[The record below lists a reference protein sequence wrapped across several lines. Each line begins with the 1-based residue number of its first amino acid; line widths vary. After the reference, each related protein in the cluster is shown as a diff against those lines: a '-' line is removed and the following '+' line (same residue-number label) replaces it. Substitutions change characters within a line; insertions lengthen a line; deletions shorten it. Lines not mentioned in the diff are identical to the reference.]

1 MKRLISLVV
10 ILSLG
15 LFVYCEAQ
23 AERSDEEMIAT
34 AESAAPE
41 VISTNAAIKTMDG
54 RVLREGSNG
63 WTCYPGNAVIG
74 PMCNEPQ
81 WDTLV
86 DALMKKETP
95 EIKEFSV
102 SYMLAGEGDAL
113 GASNIDP
120 FAAEP
125 TDDND
130 WIKEGPHLMI
140 IVPDVAA
147 FEGLSTDPKDPV
159 YVMWKGTPYA
169 HIMVRIATEDAKG
182 D

>member
-1 MKRLISLVV
+1 
-10 ILSLG
+10 
-15 LFVYCEAQ
+15 
-23 AERSDEEMIAT
+23 
-34 AESAAPE
+34 
-41 VISTNAAIKTMDG
+41 
-54 RVLREGSNG
+54 
-63 WTCYPGNAVIG
+63 
-74 PMCNEPQ
+74 
-81 WDTLV
+81 
-86 DALMKKETP
+86 
-95 EIKEFSV
+95 
-102 SYMLAGEGDAL
+102 MLAGEGDAL

-169 HIMVRIATEDAKG
+169 HIMVRIATEDAQG